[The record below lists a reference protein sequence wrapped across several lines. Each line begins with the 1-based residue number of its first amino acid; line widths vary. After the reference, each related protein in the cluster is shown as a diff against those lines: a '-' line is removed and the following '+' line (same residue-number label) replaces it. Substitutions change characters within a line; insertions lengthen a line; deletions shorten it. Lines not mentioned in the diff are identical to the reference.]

1 MASYPA
7 LNTYLHP
14 FIMEGLHPVHYLA
27 GVLIAIIILVLAIKL
42 FSTPH
47 DALEPPLIKARI
59 PYIGH
64 ALSLARDRVVFFRS
78 LHRTHHLPIVSIP
91 FNFKFLGLGKTYVI
105 FSAPLQKAAMNEKRM
120 DARDLTADFIPP
132 LFGIKRSTLEGLLG
146 RDGKHEDMTPYM
158 HDAFR
163 RTLMGGDLDRITRV
177 TLGELG
183 DVLNGVGEGGLYVPS
198 LYYWIRGCMS
208 EAIAVGLYG
217 KQHNPFLPAGGSRY
231 EMVDTFW

>member
-1 MASYPA
+1 MSSHPA
-7 LNTYLHP
+7 LDTYLHP
-14 FIMEGLHPVHYLA
+14 CFIARMQPVLHVA
-27 GVLIAIIILVLAIKL
+27 GVLITITILLLATKL

-47 DALEPPLIKARI
+47 DALEPPLIRSRI

-64 ALSLARDRVVFFRS
+64 ALPLARDRVVFFRT

-105 FSAPLQKAAMNEKRM
+105 FSAPLQKAAMNEKKM

-132 LFGIKRSTLEGLLG
+132 LFGIKRKTLEGLLG

-158 HDAFR
+158 HDVFR
-163 RTLMGGDLDRITRV
+163 RTLMGGDLDRITKV

-183 DVLNGVGEGGLYVPS
+183 DVLKGIGGEGLYVPN
-198 LYYWIRGCMS
+198 LYYWIRGFMS
-208 EAIAVGLYG
+208 EAISVGLYG
-217 KQHNPFLPAGGSRY
+217 REHNPFLPKGGREY
-231 EMVDTFW
+231 EIVDTFW